1 MIIDL
6 SYNPSSRG
14 LEILTSVIILRA
26 NAHSLTIALAEM
38 IIYYSVFM
46 DVSIILS
53 SVDSVVL
60 GDLPI
65 MYQMA
70 TNLTL

>member
-14 LEILTSVIILRA
+14 LEILTSVIILKA
-26 NAHSLTIALAEM
+26 NAHSLTIPLAEM
-38 IIYYSVFM
+38 VIYISVFM
-46 DVSIILS
+46 DESIILS
-53 SVDSVVL
+53 SIDSVVL
-60 GDLPI
+60 SDLSI